1 MAETKNRQ
9 YCRDCRVTFRLSPN
23 SPKKSGAVGNRSLQP
38 RYSFRVFPA
47 GVQVVLSP
55 SGGGRG
61 RPLVSHLPYGTV
73 ATVPY
78 YELQATSC
86 CLSPLASSPSPFLLS
101 TIHYPLSTIHYPP
114 STIHYPPSTIHYS
127 PSTIHYSLFTIHHP
141 PGTNP

>member
-1 MAETKNRQ
+1 VIGDRKRSGWLMAETKNRQ

-86 CLSPLASSPSPFLLS
+86 CLSPLASSPGAFFA
-101 TIHYPLSTIHYPP
+101 IHYPLFTIH
-114 STIHYPPSTIHYS
+114 HPPSTIHYS
-127 PSTIHYSLFTIHHP
+127 PSTIPQALTYEHH
-141 PGTNP
+141 